1 MAERRPLQRAAAV
14 LVAGLGI
21 AAAAAAESD
30 AAGTTLWFN
39 QGALAPLG
47 LRLDTDCGGC
57 ADAGLRADYRELRF
71 AVAAGA
77 GLRWRRA
84 AGRFEAL
91 QPGRQTHRGG
101 PRLRLADGSLLNLDG
116 FALRQ
121 RGGARVALDLVDGQG
136 RAWFTLD
143 HAHVY
148 VDEAGALSLRHMD
161 LRVGAAL
168 AQRLARPETDGLLVG
183 GAQSD
188 ALAAAA
194 DVVAPTKQS
203 AQCAAVWPGASAQAD
218 VQMLRLAQNWELR
231 QPDGV
236 NAYRC
241 GRSDGFGGHSR
252 ICTADSDDG
261 LVVLAPDAS
270 LRNVGTAAVAW
281 YAKFSPPAPPYGNDQ
296 HPFLV
301 WNLYR
306 LDADGR
312 LRQLG
317 ASAAKHA
324 FHTINAVCD
333 CGDGNVL
340 YPGCEDTYGGFSNDY
355 PTALA
360 PRSEIVPY
368 GARWG
373 RCGSLYDKDCD
384 GQRDADDGLLPDD
397 AFHPAKRLGVAEREL
412 LPARHPGARWF
423 VEYWYLVRDDAEPWN
438 NFGLMQVTPQKRR
451 GQGSD
456 PDAYAWSFEVAG
468 FHNESMVQHWAASPP
483 DGAWQR
489 RAVVQTAQ
497 GRALLVT
504 RVTARSDGRYAYVY
518 ELFNLDLMLARTRGA
533 EPDLRIE
540 ENRGIERFAVFA
552 DARAQIDAIEFA
564 GAAADAAAW
573 PAARDALRVNWT
585 RGATQPALDWGTT
598 FRFAFVSDLAPRD
611 STALLGSGAESW
623 TAATLAPRRDWEPP
637 PRRAVPPSGN

>member
-1 MAERRPLQRAAAV
+1 MAERRAQRRPAA
-14 LVAGLGI
+14 LLFAGLCVAANV
-21 AAAAAAESD
+21 AAAADEAAP
-30 AAGTTLWFN
+30 ATTLWFN

-47 LRLDTDCGGC
+47 LRLEADCGGC
-57 ADAGLRADYRELRF
+57 SDAGLRADYRELRF
-71 AVAAGA
+71 AVAAGS
-77 GLRWRRA
+77 GLHWRRGR
-84 AGRFEAL
+84 GRFESL
-91 QPGRQTHRGG
+91 QPGLQMHDGG
-101 PRLRLADGSLLNLDG
+101 PRLRLADDDRLDLRG

-121 RGGARVALDLVDGQG
+121 REGARVALDLVDAQG
-136 RAWFTLD
+136 RVWFTLD
-143 HAHVY
+143 HAHVH
-148 VDEAGALSLRHMD
+148 VDEAGVLSLKHMD

-168 AQRLARPETDGLLVG
+168 AQRLARPETSGLLVG

-188 ALAAAA
+188 GLAAT
-194 DVVAPTKQS
+194 DVAPAKRS
-203 AQCAAVWPGASAQAD
+203 AQCAAVWPGANAAAD
-218 VQMLRLAQNWELR
+218 VQMLHLAQNWELR

-252 ICTADSDDG
+252 VCTADSDDG

-306 LDADGR
+306 LDADGS
-312 LRQLG
+312 LRQIG

-340 YPGCEDTYGGFSNDY
+340 FPGCEDTYGGFSNDY
-355 PTALA
+355 PSALA

-397 AFHPAKRLGVAEREL
+397 AFHPAKRLGVPEREL
-412 LPARHPGARWF
+412 LPSRHPGARWF
-423 VEYWYLVRDDAEPWN
+423 VEYWYLVRDDADPWN
-438 NFGLMQVTPQKRR
+438 NFGLMEVTPQKLR

-456 PDAYAWSFEVAG
+456 PNAYAWRFDVAG
-468 FHNESMVQHWAASPP
+468 FHNASMLQHWAEQVP

-489 RAVVQTAQ
+489 RALVQTPQ

-504 RVTARSDGRYAYVY
+504 RVTARADGRYAYVY

-533 EPDLRIE
+533 EPDLRVE

-552 DARAQIDAIEFA
+552 DAQAQVDAIGFA
-564 GAAADAAAW
+564 GASADAAAW
-573 PAARDALRVNWT
+573 PATRDALRVSWN
-585 RGATQPALDWGTT
+585 RGVTQPALDWGTT
-598 FRFAFVSDLAPRD
+598 FRFAFVSNQSPRD
-611 STALLGSGAESW
+611 STALLGSGAELW

-637 PRRAVPPSGN
+637 ARQASR